1 MVELVFEDPPEYRP
15 RELRGQYDVHRN
27 ADRGQIVTELQH
39 HPGRWAVVSRHA
51 SRNRASQVA
60 RLLRGRHPAPYEFRP
75 ARNQQGEGVVY
86 GRYAAPDA
94 NI

>member
-15 RELRGQYDVHRN
+15 REHRNQYDVRRN
-27 ADRGQIVTELQH
+27 ADREQVVAELRR
-39 HPGRWAVVSRHA
+39 HPGRWAIVSRHA
-51 SRNRASQVA
+51 SRSRASQVA
-60 RLLRGRHPAPYEFRP
+60 RVLRGRHPAPYEFRP

-86 GRYAAPDA
+86 GRYAASDA